1 MSVTYGITS
10 TYAILAASNIFCDAS
25 SIVTGGDIGA
35 TTITTLPTFISP
47 ATKYYFYSGSC
58 IGDC

>member
-1 MSVTYGITS
+1 MSITYVDSS
-10 TYAILAASNIFCDAS
+10 TYAILAATNIICDAS

-47 ATKYYFYSGSC
+47 SMNDTV
-58 IGDC
+58 